1 MPPTARYP
9 YDPARDALRLTSLV
23 APFAFVSFT
32 LALLTDLAFWQ
43 TIDLM
48 WQNFSSWLLFA
59 GLVFGGLAI
68 VAGIID
74 LVRQETRDNGPEAV
88 QIVGFLVVLVLAF
101 FNSLVHAGDGW
112 TAVVPN
118 GLILSAV
125 TVLAMIVTLWLGRH
139 ALTRGYS
146 GVRYDD

>member
-1 MPPTARYP
+1 MSSATRYP
-9 YDPARDALRLTSLV
+9 YDPARDSFRLSSVL
-23 APFAFVSFT
+23 APFAFVALTF
-32 LALLTDLAFWQ
+32 ALLTDIAFWR
-43 TIDLM
+43 TSDLM

-59 GLVFGGLAI
+59 GLIAGGLAI
-68 VAGIID
+68 VGGLVD
-74 LVRQETRDNGPEAV
+74 LARQSTRENGPGAA

-125 TVLAMIVTLWLGRH
+125 TVLAMIVTLWLGRL
-139 ALTRGYS
+139 ALTRGYT

>member
-1 MPPTARYP
+1 MSTTARYP
-9 YDPARDALRLTSLV
+9 YDPARDALRLSSLV
-23 APFAFVSFT
+23 APFAFVAFSFT
-32 LALLTDLAFWQ
+32 LVTDIAYWQ
-43 TIDLM
+43 TADLM

-59 GLVFGGLAI
+59 GLVFGGLAL
-68 VAGIID
+68 VAGLID
-74 LVRQETRDNGPEAV
+74 LARQATRENGPDAA

-125 TVLAMIVTLWLGRH
+125 TVLAMIVTLWLGRR
-139 ALTRGYS
+139 ALTRGTT